1 VTTTF
6 IIDRKQLHA
15 VLLSIKKQ
23 TPKCFKTGIVQINIP
38 PNQIE
43 LHAAGITKYLSAQTK
58 GYCDILVPMR
68 LLYAFSST
76 MSAVKLKFKVKRGE
90 IRCGNSTFKSS
101 EITIRPMFNMDNE
114 VMPMIAAEFDLLKY
128 VYEPKASELENFKLT
143 RKISNTR
150 EKLRSR
156 LLEAIVMLD
165 PYHMSYAELQNL
177 VNSKF
182 QT

>member
-1 VTTTF
+1 
-6 IIDRKQLHA
+6 
-15 VLLSIKKQ
+15 
-23 TPKCFKTGIVQINIP
+23 
-38 PNQIE
+38 
-43 LHAAGITKYLSAQTK
+43 
-58 GYCDILVPMR
+58 
-68 LLYAFSST
+68 
-76 MSAVKLKFKVKRGE
+76 
-90 IRCGNSTFKSS
+90 
-101 EITIRPMFNMDNE
+101 MFNMDNE